1 MAIAGATTPFGQAH
15 YQVSPTIELTLL
27 APFEAGQAGV
37 LCASMDPWA
46 RYRTTAG
53 ELTAFFARTEPG
65 APRFAIRVNG
75 QLEGVLVL
83 KSNWLAG
90 PYIQTFA
97 LARLAQGQGTGSLIL
112 GFIDAQARAARNR
125 NVWVAASD
133 FNAAAL
139 RFYERHGF
147 VRTAEIPGLLQDGR
161 DEILLRKRVTA

>member
-1 MAIAGATTPFGQAH
+1 MAISGATTPFTQGH
-15 YQVSPTIELTLL
+15 YRISPTIELTLL

-53 ELTAFFARTEPG
+53 ELTAFFLRAEPG
-65 APRFAIRVNG
+65 APRFAIRVDG

-97 LARLAQGQGTGSLIL
+97 LARLAQGHGTGGQIL
-112 GFIDAQARAARNR
+112 AWIDAQARAARNR

-133 FNAAAL
+133 FNAPAL

-147 VRTAEIPGLLQDGR
+147 VRVAEIPALLRDDR
-161 DEILLRKRVTA
+161 DEVLLRKRVTG

>member
-1 MAIAGATTPFGQAH
+1 MAITGATSPFTQAH
-15 YQVSPTIELTLL
+15 YRVSETIELTLL

-53 ELTAFFARTEPG
+53 ELTAFFSRSEPG
-65 APRFAIRVNG
+65 APRFAIRING
-75 QLEGVLVL
+75 QFEGVLVL

-90 PYIQTFA
+90 PYIQT
-97 LARLAQGQGTGSLIL
+97 LAIARIAQGHGAGSLIL
-112 GFIDAQARAARNR
+112 GFIDRQARAARNR

-133 FNAAAL
+133 FNAAAI

-147 VRTAEIPGLLQDGR
+147 VRAAEIPGLLQDGR
-161 DEILLRKRVTA
+161 DEVLLRKRVTV

>member
-1 MAIAGATTPFGQAH
+1 MGITTPSAAFSAQH
-15 YQVSPTIELTLL
+15 YSVSPAVALTVL

-37 LCASMDPWA
+37 LCAGMDPWA
-46 RYRTTAG
+46 RYQTSAAD
-53 ELTAFFARTEPG
+53 LTAFFKRTEPG

-75 QLEGVLVL
+75 AFDGVLVL

-90 PYIQTFA
+90 PYIQTLA
-97 LARLAQGQGTGSLIL
+97 LAPNAQGQGAGSQIL
-112 GFIDAQARAARNR
+112 AFIDAHARETRQR

-147 VRTAEIPGLLQDGR
+147 VRVAEIAALLRDDR
-161 DEILLRKRVTA
+161 DEVLLRKTLFR